1 MSLSLC
7 MIVKNEAANL
17 ARCLSSVEDWVD
29 EMIVLDTGS
38 TDRTVEVA
46 KTLGAQV
53 HHFEWR
59 NDFAAARNEALKY
72 AKEDW
77 ILVLDGDETLVK
89 DIIPLLKPVLQGASI
104 EGISGDDLLLISFVR
119 QEVNARQSPYSLVSR
134 LFRNHPDIRFRRPY
148 HESVDDSVA
157 ELLQREPAW
166 NSIVLPDIGIR
177 HTGYEQSA
185 IAAQDKFNRAQMSM
199 EAYLADHPQDP
210 YICNKLGA
218 LYGQLGDWQKGLELL
233 NRGIQATQVDTMTA
247 YELHYHLGLTYRHL
261 KQWEQANTHY
271 LKAMQQPI
279 TPQLKLGAYI
289 NLGGLLKLQDQLD
302 EAVAVFETAIKIAP
316 DFAIAHYNLG
326 RTHRARGYLEP
337 AIAAYQEAIRLQ
349 PDYAEAHQ
357 NLGAALFKLGK
368 LPESRTAFERAI
380 ALYQTFNPDEANRLS
395 QGLRKLGLK

>member
-1 MSLSLC
+1 

-17 ARCLSSVEDWVD
+17 ARCLSSVEEWVD

-53 HHFEWR
+53 HRFEWR
-59 NDFAAARNEALKY
+59 NDFAAARNESLKY

-89 DIIPLLKPVLQGASI
+89 DIIPVLKTVLQGDVI
-104 EGISGDDLLLISFVR
+104 EGISGDDLLLISFMR

-134 LFRNHPDIRFRRPY
+134 LFRNRPDIRFRRPY
-148 HESVDDSVA
+148 HETVDDSVA
-157 ELLQREPAW
+157 AVIQREPAW
-166 NSIVLPDIGIR
+166 KSIALPNVGIR
-177 HTGYEQSA
+177 HIGYQPSA
-185 IAAQDKFNRAQMSM
+185 IAAQDKFNRAQATM
-199 EAYLADHPQDP
+199 EAYLADHPHDP

-218 LYGQLGDWQKGLELL
+218 LYGQRGNWQKGLELL
-233 NRGIQATQVDTMTA
+233 KRGMEATQLDAMTA
-247 YELHYHLGLTYRHL
+247 YELHYHLGLAYRHL
-261 KQWEQANTHY
+261 KQWDQANTHY

-279 TPQLKLGAYI
+279 APQLKLGAYI
-289 NLGGLLKLQDQLD
+289 NLGGLLKLQEQLN

-337 AIAAYQEAIRLQ
+337 AIASYQAAIRLQ
-349 PDYAEAHQ
+349 PEYAEAHQ

-368 LPESRTAFERAI
+368 LPESRAAFERAI
-380 ALYQTFNPDEANRLS
+380 AIYQISNPEEANRLR
-395 QGLRKLGLK
+395 QGLQKLGLQ